1 MMEKQGTEI
10 IYVRGNHDDF
20 LDHLAPMT
28 FYNVSIVKEY
38 LFHSFGKKYYVTHG
52 DIFDSVTTHMR
63 WLARLGDIGYTF
75 LLWVNKIYNRQ
86 REKSG
91 KPYFSLSQRIKSK
104 VKSAVS
110 YISDF
115 EKELVA
121 LAVSKKADAII
132 CGHIHQAADRWYGD
146 IRYLNS
152 GDWVESMTALVQN
165 ELGDWKIVKYNSR
178 QQVSEDT
185 WSNKILYPEV
195 I

>member
-1 MMEKQGTEI
+1 
-10 IYVRGNHDDF
+10 
-20 LDHLAPMT
+20 
-28 FYNVSIVKEY
+28 
-38 LFHSFGKKYYVTHG
+38 
-52 DIFDSVTTHMR
+52 MR

-121 LAVSKKADAII
+121 LAVSKKGR
-132 CGHIHQAADRWYGD
+132 CHNMRTYP
-146 IRYLNS
+146 S
-152 GDWVESMTALVQN
+152 G
-165 ELGDWKIVKYNSR
+165 SR
-178 QQVSEDT
+178 QMV
-185 WSNKILYPEV
+185 W
-195 I
+195 